1 MTDDQIE
8 RLAKAVYDHGDQLGS
23 NLVHLKR
30 FMGAQREAQEK
41 FLAEQREASDK
52 AQKMASHAAIFS
64 AVAAGIAACAT
75 IVQVAVLIFA
85 S

>member
-1 MTDDQIE
+1 MTDDQVD
-8 RLAKAVYDHGDQLGS
+8 RLAKAISEHGNQLGG

-30 FMGAQREAQEK
+30 FLDAQREAQQK
-41 FLAEQREASDK
+41 FLAEQRDASDK
-52 AQKMASHAAIFS
+52 AQIRASQAAIFS